1 MLQAWQ
7 YSTILFFIVAAAN
20 HNVLALRGSKTR
32 NDATAMATN
41 STEEQI
47 VMDQVK
53 ELDSKEM
60 DILALVQD
68 MQNINHGRST
78 GMIFEQ
84 IHDGTCLDNAS
95 YAFNGPE
102 FRLTCKDIGLSAE
115 VIRESLCD
123 LEEIYLNCP
132 KGCGRCCSDNPS
144 YLIYINILENDVR
157 NCSWISEE
165 EGRREEW
172 CNTWNNGKLVS
183 HECPVSC
190 DSCKHHI
197 SLQPSMAP
205 STSMAPSNAPS
216 VSSIPTSSPSD
227 TPTMVPTSS
236 SRPSSSPTS
245 LPTNQPSMTIKPSM
259 SPSKSSKPSGKPSP
273 SPTESPTTE
282 EKPNLIFIMTDE
294 HNLRTLGCYRQY
306 LSSIGNPGVV
316 WGEKN
321 YVYTPNIDK
330 LADEGALFSNFYA
343 VTPLC
348 TPSRASF
355 MSGLHPA
362 FTGES
367 LNNHGAMDGNVT
379 TFASVLRDK
388 GYFTSYLGKWHL
400 SGEESPGWYDP
411 GRDFGFTST
420 RYKYNRGH
428 YKYFEDIED
437 RWKVQEY
444 GIDAESKFIGSL
456 DKHYATDFLFDRGID
471 DIQRAL
477 DANQTFA
484 MVLSIPDPHS
494 PNQVRPPYRT
504 QFDDLKF
511 EYPSSGKVA
520 IKATPGSP
528 KWNGVDHEGI
538 DPNDAEAY
546 IKEYEESA
554 FYQNH
559 MQQYYAM
566 VALLDDN
573 VGKLLSFLENKGIDE
588 NTIIVFS
595 SDHGDLLGE
604 HGRMNKGKPF
614 ETSAGVPFIIRYP
627 KVIKDRKIIEN
638 AYSSVDFAPTIL
650 KLMGVDHPGVKFQGV
665 DATPDLFKPTQTVE
679 GDRITFTYDNERTS
693 QWAAAV
699 MNGYKLVVSL
709 PDVPWLF
716 HYTKDPDE
724 QINYFE
730 DPQYAHIVQKLQAAL
745 FDAMRDFAIPLAQT
759 SDALFW
765 DMPTCKDSGDAVTLL
780 NGFKIMCTDIDDDEI
795 STDRCLDQD
804 EVINKCKFSCK
815 SCTCTDSP
823 GRMFVSGKL
832 SICSELSSQCGN
844 WRVKQFCPS
853 TCNAC

>member
-1 MLQAWQ
+1 MVQAWQ
-7 YSTILFFIVAAAN
+7 YSILFLIAAAN

-32 NDATAMATN
+32 NETTAMATD
-41 STEEQI
+41 STGEEPI
-47 VMDQVK
+47 VMNLVK
-53 ELDSKEM
+53 GLENSEM
-60 DILALVQD
+60 DVLALIQD
-68 MQNINHGRST
+68 IQNINHGRS
-78 GMIFEQ
+78 MIFNQ

-95 YAFNGPE
+95 YTFSGPK
-102 FRLTCKDIGLSAE
+102 FSLTCADIGLSAE
-115 VIRESLCD
+115 VIRESLCNF
-123 LEEIYLNCP
+123 EEIYLNCP
-132 KGCGRCCSDNPS
+132 KGCGRCCSDDPS

-157 NCSWISEE
+157 NCSWVSEE

-172 CNTWNNGKLVS
+172 CNTLNNGRLVS
-183 HECPVSC
+183 HGCPVSC

-197 SLQPSMAP
+197 SQQPTMAP
-205 STSMAPSNAPS
+205 STSLAPSNAPS
-216 VSSIPTSSPSD
+216 ASSIPTSSPSD

-236 SRPSSSPTS
+236 SRPSASPTS
-245 LPTNQPSMTIKPSM
+245 LPTNQPSMTNQPSLF
-259 SPSKSSKPSGKPSP
+259 PSQSSKPSSKPSP

-294 HNLRTLGCYRQY
+294 HNFRTLGCYRQY
-306 LSSIGNPGVV
+306 LRSIGNPDVV
-316 WGEKN
+316 WGQGN
-321 YVYTPNIDK
+321 YVYTPNIDR
-330 LADEGALFSNFYA
+330 LANEGALFSNFYA

-367 LNNHGAMDGNVT
+367 MNNHGPMDGNVT
-379 TFASVLRDK
+379 TFASILRDK

-420 RYKYNRGH
+420 RFKYNRGH
-428 YKYFEDIED
+428 WKYFEEMED

-484 MVLSIPDPHS
+484 MVLSIADPHS

-504 QFDDLKF
+504 QFDHLKF
-511 EYPSSGKVA
+511 EYPDSGKAA
-520 IKATPGSP
+520 IKASPGGP
-528 KWNGVDHEGI
+528 KWNGMDHEGI

-546 IKEYEESA
+546 IKEYEEGA
-554 FYQNH
+554 YYQNH
-559 MQQYYAM
+559 IQQYYGM
-566 VALLDDN
+566 VALIDAN

-604 HGRMNKGKPF
+604 HGKMNKGKR
-614 ETSAGVPFIIRYP
+614 VPFIIRYP

-638 AYSSVDFAPTIL
+638 AYSSVDFTPTVL
-650 KLMGVDHPGVKFQGV
+650 KLMGITHPGVKFQGV
-665 DATPDLFKPTQTVE
+665 DATPDLFKPTQRVE
-679 GDRITFTYDNERTS
+679 GDRITFTYDNEKTS

-699 MNGYKLVVSL
+699 MNGYKLVVSR

-716 HYTKDPDE
+716 HYTNDPDE
-724 QINYFE
+724 LINYFE
-730 DPQYAHIVQKLQAAL
+730 DPQYTIIVQKLQAAL
-745 FDAMRDFAIPLAQT
+745 FDAMKDFVIPLAQT
-759 SDALFW
+759 GDIFFW
-765 DMPTCKDSGDAVTLL
+765 DMPTCKDSKDAVTLKD
-780 NGFKIMCTDIDDDEI
+780 GYKIMCTDIGDDEI
-795 STDRCLDQD
+795 STIRCLNQD
-804 EVINKCKFSCK
+804 EVITKCKFSCK
-815 SCTCTDSP
+815 SCTCEDSP
-823 GRMFVSGKL
+823 GRIFVSGNL
-832 SICSELSSQCGN
+832 SICSELSMRCGN
-844 WRVKQFCPS
+844 DKVRQFCPS